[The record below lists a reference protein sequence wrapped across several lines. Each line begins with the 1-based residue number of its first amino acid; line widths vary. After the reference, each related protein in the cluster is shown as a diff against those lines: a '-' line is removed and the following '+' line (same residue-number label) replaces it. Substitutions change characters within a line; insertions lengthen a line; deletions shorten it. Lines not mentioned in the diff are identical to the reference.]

1 MTDKTELKSAKV
13 PQSRLARLSGMGAL
27 AGRIAGNA
35 LLESGK
41 QLAKGQ
47 KPQLSSVLLTEAN
60 ARQVADKLAKMRGA
74 AMKVGQLL
82 SMDAGN
88 LMPQELAVILE
99 RLRAEAMT
107 MPAHQLFDVLERN
120 WGEDWQD
127 QFSRFSF
134 DPVAAASIGQVHK
147 ALTSDGRQM
156 AVKIQYPGIKESIDS
171 DINNVVSLL
180 RLSGLLP
187 ASLEIEPLL
196 DEARIQLRRE
206 ADYLRE
212 GEQIRIYQQF
222 VDEYPL
228 REHLCLPEF
237 HDDLST
243 AEILCMSFMPGEP
256 LEQAMV
262 RRRGDVDHVMT
273 VLMDLF
279 FAELVEFHCVQT
291 DPNLANY
298 MYEPDTKQLILLD
311 FGAVRHFSPE
321 FVANYLRAMK
331 AAALQDRVAL
341 RDALQ
346 QLGFF
351 QKDITAANVEVVLDI
366 FSMATEPLRYEGEY
380 DFARANLAQRIRD
393 LGMSISSDP
402 DAWHTPPP
410 DILFLHRKMGG
421 LYLIAT
427 RLQARLDVKSIFE
440 RYVM

>member
-1 MTDKTELKSAKV
+1 MTDKTELKAAKV
-13 PQSRLARLSGMGAL
+13 PQSRLARLSGMGSL
-27 AGRIAGNA
+27 AGRIAGNV

-47 KPQLSSVLLTEAN
+47 KPQLSNVLLTEAN
-60 ARQVADKLAKMRGA
+60 ARQVADKLANMRGA

-99 RLRAEAMT
+99 RLRSEAMI
-107 MPAHQLFDVLERN
+107 MPANQLFDVLERN
-120 WGEDWQD
+120 WGEEWQE

-134 DPVAAASIGQVHK
+134 EPVAAASIGQVHK
-147 ALTSDGRQM
+147 ALTPDGRQM

-187 ASLEIEPLL
+187 SSLEIEPLL
-196 DEARIQLRRE
+196 DEARTQLRLE
-206 ADYLRE
+206 ADYLHE
-212 GEQIRIYQQF
+212 GAQIRIYQQLIDGF
-222 VDEYPL
+222 HL

-237 HDDLST
+237 YDDLST
-243 AEILCMSFMPGEP
+243 TEILCMSYMPGES
-256 LEQAMV
+256 LEK
-262 RRRGDVDHVMT
+262 VMT
-273 VLMDLF
+273 RHRGIADHIMTLLMDLF
-279 FAELVEFHCVQT
+279 FAELAEFHCVQT

-298 MYEPDTKQLILLD
+298 QYDTHSKQLILLD

-321 FVANYLRAMK
+321 FVANYLNAMRA
-331 AAALQDRVAL
+331 ASTEDRAALRN
-341 RDALQ
+341 ALQ
-346 QLGFF
+346 VLGFF
-351 QKDITAANVEVVLDI
+351 QNDITAANVEVVLDI
-366 FSMATEPLRYEGEY
+366 FSMATEPLRHEGDY
-380 DFARANLAQRIRD
+380 DFANANLAQRIRD
-393 LGMSISSDP
+393 LGASISSDP

-427 RLQARLDVKSIFE
+427 RLQARLDV
-440 RYVM
+440 